1 MINSG
6 WCVGSGCTTTR
17 RRGGMIDVGGC
28 SWGPH
33 PRRLVVLPGLEPWCP
48 PRHIVSSELAFCWTA
63 LAPPSIHHPTTPSLH
78 QVLGSASTSPL
89 HSVVISSRPVCVD

>member
-48 PRHIVSSELAFCWTA
+48 PSTYRIVRAGILLDCSR
-63 LAPPSIHHPTTPSLH
+63 
-78 QVLGSASTSPL
+78 SP
-89 HSVVISSRPVCVD
+89 